1 MDTKISQS
9 PFVSSQTD
17 SSAQATVRLHYL
29 DWLRVLATVGVFFFH
44 AINVFGPAKFE
55 INNADRSDLIMVIQG
70 FFFPWGMPLFFLVA
84 GAGSWFAL
92 RRRTASQFTRERTLR
107 LLVPFFTGTL
117 LLGPVQLYLSWS
129 HKSATGVWD
138 GSFVEF
144 VAERLSYPFP
154 KILGAIGYHMW
165 FLGFLFFFSL
175 LALPLFIWFKGEA
188 GRRTISRLAGLCER
202 RGAILLFIL
211 PLAVIRLSLQP
222 FFPELQSWAEFFYFG
237 AFFVLGYLLFADE
250 RFLRAI
256 RRDWRLLLGVG
267 IAAIL
272 GAFAMIVSMESFDIE
287 MAPATSLEFLLWGLM
302 AVCGWCWTAF
312 MLYIGMRYLDRDSK
326 VLRYGLSVNLPF
338 FVVHQPVILAIAY
351 FVVQWEASIAI
362 KLLVVVLGAFVVS
375 IGLTELVIKRVGI
388 LRVLFGMKARPSTPV
403 VQPLEAAPASHTGS
417 VTPA

>member
-1 MDTKISQS
+1 MQGQAVSQQT
-9 PFVSSQTD
+9 VSASRE
-17 SSAQATVRLHYL
+17 SVRLHYL
-29 DWLRVLATVGVFFFH
+29 DWLRVLATLGVFLFH
-44 AINVFGPAKFE
+44 AINVFGPFEFE
-55 INNADRSDLIMVIQG
+55 INNAQRSDVIMMIQV

-92 RRRTASQFTRERTLR
+92 RRRTAGQFMRERTFR
-107 LLVPFFTGTL
+107 ILVPFFTGTIL
-117 LLGPVQLYLSWS
+117 FGPIQLYLSWS
-129 HKSATGVWD
+129 HRSATGVWD

-144 VAERLSYPFP
+144 VAERLAYPFP

-175 LALPLFIWFKGEA
+175 LALPLFVWLKGET
-188 GRRTISRLAGLCER
+188 GRRIISRLAGLCER

-211 PLAVIRLSLQP
+211 PVAAVRLGLQP
-222 FFPELQSWAEFFYFG
+222 FFPQAQDWADFFSHG
-237 AFFVLGYLLFADE
+237 TFFVLGYLLFADE

-256 RRDWRLLLGVG
+256 RRDWRILLSVG
-267 IAAIL
+267 IVPILAAI
-272 GAFAMIVSMESFDIE
+272 AICVFVEPFDIE
-287 MAPATSLEFLLWGLM
+287 KSLRTFWEFFMWGLI

-312 MLYIGMRYLDRDSK
+312 TLSIGMRYLDRDSK
-326 VLRYGLSVNLPF
+326 VLRYGLSANLPF

-351 FVVQWEASIAI
+351 FVVQWQASIAI

-388 LRVLFGMKARPSTPV
+388 LRALFGMKALPRTPALQPPEATPAGRP
-403 VQPLEAAPASHTGS
+403 GS

>member
-1 MDTKISQS
+1 MGAKISQS
-9 PFVSSQTD
+9 SVVSTQTG
-17 SSAQATVRLHYL
+17 SSAQATARLHYL
-29 DWLRVLATVGVFFFH
+29 DWLRVLATLGVFLFH
-44 AINVFGPAKFE
+44 AINIFGPAKFE
-55 INNADRSDLIMVIQG
+55 INNAERSDLIMAIQG

-92 RRRTASQFTRERTLR
+92 RRRTAGQFTRERTLR
-107 LLVPFFTGTL
+107 LLVPFFTGTI

-175 LALPLFIWFKGEA
+175 LALPLFIWLKGEA

-202 RGAILLFIL
+202 RGAILVFIL

-222 FFPELQSWAEFFYFG
+222 FFPQLQSWAEFFYFG
-237 AFFVLGYLLFADE
+237 AFFVLGYLVFADE

-256 RRDWRLLLGVG
+256 RRDWPILLGVG
-267 IAAIL
+267 IAAML
-272 GAFAMIVSMESFDIE
+272 AAMAIVVSMESFDIE
-287 MAPATSLEFLLWGLM
+287 MAPATSLEFLLWGLI
-302 AVCGWCWTAF
+302 AACGWCWTAF
-312 MLYIGMRYLDRDSK
+312 VLFMGMRYLDRDSK
-326 VLRYGLSVNLPF
+326 VLRYSLSANLPF

-362 KLLVVVLGAFVVS
+362 KLLVVVFGAFVVS
-375 IGLTELVIKRVGI
+375 LGLTELVIKRVGI
-388 LRVLFGMKARPSTPV
+388 LRLLFGMKVRPRTPV
-403 VQPLEAAPASHTGS
+403 VQPLEA
-417 VTPA
+417 TPATRLGSRPSA

>member
-1 MDTKISQS
+1 MGAKISQS
-9 PFVSSQTD
+9 SVVSTQTG
-17 SSAQATVRLHYL
+17 SSAQATARLHYL
-29 DWLRVLATVGVFFFH
+29 DWLRVLATLGVFLFH
-44 AINVFGPAKFE
+44 AINIFGPAKFE
-55 INNADRSDLIMVIQG
+55 INNAERSDLIMAIQG

-92 RRRTASQFTRERTLR
+92 RRRTAGQFTRERTLR
-107 LLVPFFTGTL
+107 LLVPFFTGTI
-117 LLGPVQLYLSWS
+117 LLGPIQLYLSWS

-175 LALPLFIWFKGEA
+175 LALPLFIWLKGEA
-188 GRRTISRLAGLCER
+188 GRRIISRLAGLCER
-202 RGAILLFIL
+202 RGAILLFTL

-222 FFPELQSWAEFFYFG
+222 FFPQLQSWAEFFYFG

-250 RFLRAI
+250 RFTRAI
-256 RRDWRLLLGVG
+256 RRDWRILLGVG
-267 IAAIL
+267 IAALLAWTAMVLSL
-272 GAFAMIVSMESFDIE
+272 GFEIE
-287 MAPATSLEFLLWGLM
+287 KAPRTFWEFLMWGIM
-302 AVCGWCWTAF
+302 AICGWCWTAF

-351 FVVQWEASIAI
+351 FVVQWEASIAL

-388 LRVLFGMKARPSTPV
+388 LRLLFGMKVRPRTPV
-403 VQPLEAAPASHTGS
+403 VQPQEAAPASHTGS